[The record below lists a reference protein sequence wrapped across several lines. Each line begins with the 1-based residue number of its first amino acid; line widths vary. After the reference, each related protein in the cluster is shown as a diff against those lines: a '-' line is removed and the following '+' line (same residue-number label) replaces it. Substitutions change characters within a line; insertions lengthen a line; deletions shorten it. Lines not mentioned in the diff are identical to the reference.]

1 MTLGSSG
8 VAYVVAVWCI
18 FLLAGA
24 LRLRSAPR
32 VALTASFGLATLAP
46 TYARSV
52 NGHILLLAVAAALL
66 LGLVALADERRAGSF
81 AGGHPLALGTLA
93 GLGYSIDL
101 GAGALLLVCALAVT
115 AHRCRHIRA
124 MTLFVLG
131 ALPWLALHHALNY
144 AIGGTFGPV
153 ATVPEYFQW
162 PGSTFTLQNLT
173 GTWNHPTLGRFLWY
187 AAALLF
193 GGRGFIGHDPPV
205 FLALPAAVALLR
217 RRPFERPEILF
228 AVTWAVGTW
237 LLYAAVSTNYS
248 GVAASIRWF
257 VPLLA
262 PAYLVLAIFLREHP
276 RYLRDF
282 LTLGAWGVLVAGL
295 TWVKGPWMKGPVPGF
310 WFLLAG
316 ALLSWALCRVAP
328 DGREAPRAPACPS

>member
-1 MTLGSSG
+1 MPSGSRPSATACLVLVAAVIVAAASARRQAGGWNDGSRLATVESLVDHRTLAIDRSIFVAPPGNDPTARRPYALDEPALNRHGTGDKVLVGGHFYSDKPPVPALLMAALYGGLQWTTGLTARTRPDRFCYWMTLGSSG

-173 GTWNHPTLGRFLWY
+173 GT
-187 AAALLF
+187 
-193 GGRGFIGHDPPV
+193 
-205 FLALPAAVALLR
+205 
-217 RRPFERPEILF
+217 
-228 AVTWAVGTW
+228 
-237 LLYAAVSTNYS
+237 
-248 GVAASIRWF
+248 
-257 VPLLA
+257 
-262 PAYLVLAIFLREHP
+262 
-276 RYLRDF
+276 
-282 LTLGAWGVLVAGL
+282 
-295 TWVKGPWMKGPVPGF
+295 
-310 WFLLAG
+310 
-316 ALLSWALCRVAP
+316 
-328 DGREAPRAPACPS
+328 

>member
-1 MTLGSSG
+1 
-8 VAYVVAVWCI
+8 
-18 FLLAGA
+18 
-24 LRLRSAPR
+24 
-32 VALTASFGLATLAP
+32 
-46 TYARSV
+46 
-52 NGHILLLAVAAALL
+52 
-66 LGLVALADERRAGSF
+66 
-81 AGGHPLALGTLA
+81 
-93 GLGYSIDL
+93 
-101 GAGALLLVCALAVT
+101 
-115 AHRCRHIRA
+115 
-124 MTLFVLG
+124 
-131 ALPWLALHHALNY
+131 
-144 AIGGTFGPV
+144 
-153 ATVPEYFQW
+153 
-162 PGSTFTLQNLT
+162 
-173 GTWNHPTLGRFLWY
+173 
-187 AAALLF
+187 
-193 GGRGFIGHDPPV
+193 V